1 MCAGLLAWIIEKMWR
16 WVDGELEACISK
28 DELLTNISLFW
39 FTQSI
44 TSSMRLY
51 REAIGPQS
59 TAMPDIL
66 KHRCKVGHPFR
77 NALQMGFAQYS
88 WGASRHA
95 VQKGLLTCLALIEQP
110 SRQSQCSKL
119 PEAIVVSCQPPCLT
133 LSRTTARQA
142 PKIARHSHVAL
153 QSTVSMSMLALAWLQ
168 GSLPGVS
175 TSARDPTRLSSVQC
189 LPCLGA
195 YEQVSGH

>member
-1 MCAGLLAWIIEKMWR
+1 MMCAGLLAWIIEKMWR

-66 KHRCKVGHPFR
+66 KHRCKVCIPFTVCH
-77 NALQMGFAQYS
+77 NVAT
-88 WGASRHA
+88 ASYRQHA
-95 VQKGLLTCLALIEQP
+95 STYCFHNWSLACLARKEQP
-110 SRQSQCSKL
+110 DC
-119 PEAIVVSCQPPCLT
+119 
-133 LSRTTARQA
+133 
-142 PKIARHSHVAL
+142 HL
-153 QSTVSMSMLALAWLQ
+153 QHANYVKPL
-168 GSLPGVS
+168 
-175 TSARDPTRLSSVQC
+175 
-189 LPCLGA
+189 
-195 YEQVSGH
+195 Y

>member
-1 MCAGLLAWIIEKMWR
+1 MVLSGGECRREPQDSIGSDRRCRLCAGLLAWIVEKMWR

-66 KHRCKVGHPFR
+66 KHRCRVRLF
-77 NALQMGFAQYS
+77 
-88 WGASRHA
+88 
-95 VQKGLLTCLALIEQP
+95 LTVPCNLAL
-110 SRQSQCSKL
+110 R
-119 PEAIVVSCQPPCLT
+119 
-133 LSRTTARQA
+133 
-142 PKIARHSHVAL
+142 
-153 QSTVSMSMLALAWLQ
+153 
-168 GSLPGVS
+168 
-175 TSARDPTRLSSVQC
+175 
-189 LPCLGA
+189 
-195 YEQVSGH
+195 